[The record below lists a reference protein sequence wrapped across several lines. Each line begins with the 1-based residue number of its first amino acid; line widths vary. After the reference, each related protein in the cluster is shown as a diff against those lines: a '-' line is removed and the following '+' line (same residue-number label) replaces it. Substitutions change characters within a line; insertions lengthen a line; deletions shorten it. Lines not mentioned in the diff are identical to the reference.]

1 MSNLA
6 SKVSYLISALWWSLS
21 SYCRVQKSCKDKM
34 AMQNGNAKGNTEAFG
49 APALVQPLTPH
60 TRLLRLRKGA
70 FHNPRHVCI
79 AGVKALEQMMRR
91 QLTQRGACAYGQM
104 VKTIKGLKPTTAF
117 LLWLGMQ
124 FWNYLE
130 EGEKIQVISDF

>member
-60 TRLLRLRKGA
+60 TRLLRLRKG
-70 FHNPRHVCI
+70 
-79 AGVKALEQMMRR
+79 GVKALEQMMRR